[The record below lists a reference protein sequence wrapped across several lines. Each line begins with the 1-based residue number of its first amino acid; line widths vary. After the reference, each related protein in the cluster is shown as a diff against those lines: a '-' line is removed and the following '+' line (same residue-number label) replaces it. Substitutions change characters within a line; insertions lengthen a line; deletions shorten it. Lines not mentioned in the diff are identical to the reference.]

1 MANPV
6 RIAFKPQRTD
16 LCFCNSGRRFKSCCG
31 SMSDGRAP
39 PHGIHLVPAFLDR
52 DTCSQWVEQLE
63 RQQREFVRIVDH
75 HQSTPERTVLRRDE
89 ARVTERV
96 DAGPLKG
103 KIEELIG
110 KVVTTTIA
118 ATTGRAFSWFIGP
131 QILRYQAGG
140 HYALHADSDHWS
152 ASQGAWVKGLDR
164 DISLL
169 LYLNDDFTGGGLA
182 FPVFNYTYHPCP
194 GDLMFFPSDFRY
206 RHQAHVVQRGVR
218 YAIASWA
225 AFSDEARVQDQR
237 PENRVDLDCEFSDI
251 RESAPVSMAP

>member
-1 MANPV
+1 MSA
-6 RIAFKPQRTD
+6 
-16 LCFCNSGRRFKSCCG
+16 GRP
-31 SMSDGRAP
+31 P
-39 PHGIHLVPAFLDR
+39 PHGMHLVPDFLER
-52 DTCSQWVEQLE
+52 DTCSQWVAQLE

-75 HQSTPERTVLRRDE
+75 RQSTPARTVLRHDA

-96 DAGPLKG
+96 DAGPLKCT
-103 KIEELIG
+103 IEELIG

-118 ATTGRAFSWFIGP
+118 ATTRRAFSWFIGP

-169 LYLNDDFTGGGLA
+169 LYLNDDFTGGELA
-182 FPVFNYTYHPCP
+182 FPVFNFTYRPRA
-194 GDLMFFPSDFRY
+194 GDLLFFPSDFRY
-206 RHQAHVVQRGVR
+206 RHQALVVQSGVR

-225 AFSDEARVQDQR
+225 AFSDEARVQVQR
-237 PENRVDLDCEFSDI
+237 PENRIDLDCGLSDI
-251 RESAPVSMAP
+251 RESAPVSTAP